1 MCYAQ
6 VYGDSIL
13 KGVTLDENNEKYKI
27 NNFFKDIDEI
37 ENYSKFGCTIEKGSE
52 ILSRNI
58 ERGKTAPIVFL
69 EYGGNDSDFNWEE
82 IAQDPNS
89 EYSSKTPI
97 QQFENKYVEMI
108 KKLKANNVKPV
119 LCNLIPV
126 DSERYLGWICR
137 SGLNKENI
145 LSWLGDVFAI
155 YRYQEQYSRKIE
167 EISFRENCDMID
179 LRGAFLKNRQIKGL
193 YSFDGIHP
201 SAIGQNIIKNE
212 IFNYLK
218 GC

>member
-27 NNFFKDIDEI
+27 NNFFKDTEEI
-37 ENYSKFGCTIEKGSE
+37 ENFSKFGCTIEKGSE
-52 ILSRNI
+52 ILDRNI
-58 ERGKTAPIVFL
+58 QRGKTAPIVFL

-82 IAQDPNS
+82 IANNPDN
-89 EYSSKTPI
+89 EYFSKTPI
-97 QQFENKYVEMI
+97 KQFESKYIEMI
-108 KKLKANNVKPV
+108 KRLKENNIKPV

-137 SGLNKENI
+137 NGLNKDNI

-167 EISFRENCDMID
+167 EISFKENCDMID

-201 SAIGQNIIKNE
+201 SAMGQNIIKNE
-212 IFNYLK
+212 IYNYLK